1 MFFAF
6 HLKGLKPM
14 LKYALA
20 LALGAAVV
28 GCSPIEN
35 QTRIKTS
42 SVSVGQQNI
51 AGKGDAVLTI
61 QNSESM
67 PNAFGGADIFGRTR
81 PTGTTTLY
89 YLGMRQGK
97 AQFNRRDVLID
108 SQKTTMNSS
117 PVVLNPSSQTYYSGN
132 VGGIPYSGSA
142 NTQAYPIV
150 LPPNSPNDRVAGVRD
165 MVISVPIGETV
176 VTGGTSFTV
185 LSATPNQVTYKLN

>member
-1 MFFAF
+1 
-6 HLKGLKPM
+6 M
-14 LKYALA
+14 LKYFAT
-20 LALGAAVV
+20 LGVGVV
-28 GCSPIEN
+28 VFGCSPIEN
-35 QTRIKTS
+35 QTRINTS
-42 SVSVGQQNI
+42 SISVGEQNI
-51 AGKGDAVLTI
+51 AGKGDAVVTI

-89 YLGMRQGK
+89 YVGMSQGQ

-117 PVVLNPSSQTYYSGN
+117 PVVMNPSSQTYYSGD

-150 LPPNSPNDRVAGVRD
+150 LPPNSPNDRIVGVRD
-165 MVISVPIGETV
+165 MVLSVPIGEAV
-176 VTGGTSFTV
+176 VADGTSFTV
-185 LSATPNQVTYKLN
+185 LSATPNQVTYSLD

>member
-1 MFFAF
+1 
-6 HLKGLKPM
+6 M
-14 LKYALA
+14 LKYAVA
-20 LALGAAVV
+20 LVFGGAVV

-35 QTRIKTS
+35 QTQIKTS

-89 YLGMRQGK
+89 YAGMRAGV

-117 PVVLNPSSQTYYSGN
+117 PVVINPSSQTFYSGN
-132 VGGIPYSGSA
+132 VGSIPYSGSA

-150 LPPNSPNDRVAGVRD
+150 LPANSPNDRVAGVRD
-165 MVISVPIGETV
+165 IAISVPIGETV
-176 VTGGTSFTV
+176 VMGGTSFTV
-185 LSATPNQVTYKLN
+185 LSATENQVAYRLN